1 MIWLLFSALTAL
13 VIAAV
18 IGPVVLAKSA
28 GSSAAP
34 EAEAYRI
41 QLAGLDREEER
52 GTIEKG
58 EAQIMRAEISRRLLR
73 ASRQNGPA
81 IDAPKGAM
89 PNAGFA
95 PVAASIAIGAFGLY
109 FFLGEPSLAGQPL
122 DQRQSV
128 PTEQPPLSIEIAN
141 LERKVLEN
149 PSNAEVWAQIAPA
162 YFRAQDFEKASQAFR
177 KTIELG
183 GENEERLLGLG
194 ESLTFAKNG
203 QVPEAAKQAF
213 TAAVLKNPKSGRGRL
228 WLGVVAEQEG
238 RTADAQKAYRDML
251 NGDLNGTLRS
261 VVNQR
266 LANLSITSAESAAPH
281 GQGSGNPPKGHE
293 GGVQDMV
300 DRLAERLKDNKGSLD
315 NWGMLIRS
323 YYVLQLT
330 EKAQEAVG
338 RARQQFASDP
348 KALEAIDSLVRELT
362 SPGAKAAD
370 AAEQAPAG
378 APDEKGEQQA
388 TANPPHGEAGP
399 AILAMV
405 SRLAD
410 RLKDN
415 KGDLEGWLK
424 LIRSYAVLNETDK
437 ARDAAATARQQFAAD
452 AKALEQIDALLREV
466 KVTIPKS

>member
-149 PSNAEVWAQIAPA
+149 PSNAESWAQIAPA
-162 YFRAQDFEKASQAFR
+162 YFKARDFEKASQAFR
-177 KTIELG
+177 KTIELS

-203 QVPEAAKQAF
+203 EVPEAAKQAF
-213 TAAVLKNPKSGRGRL
+213 TAAVLRNPKSGRGRL

-238 RTADAQKAYRDML
+238 RSADAQKAYRDML
-251 NGDLNGTLRS
+251 NGDLNETLKS
-261 VVNQR
+261 VVTGR
-266 LANLSITSAESAAPH
+266 LADLSITAAEAATPH
-281 GQGSGNPPKGHE
+281 GQASGNPPQGHE

-315 NWGMLIRS
+315 KWAMLIRS

-348 KALEAIDSLVRELT
+348 KALEDIDSLVRELT
-362 SPGAKAAD
+362 SPGAKAAN

-378 APDEKGEQQA
+378 PPDEKGEQQA
-388 TANPPHGEAGP
+388 TANLPDGEASP
-399 AILAMV
+399 AIRGMV

-415 KGDLEGWLK
+415 KGNIEDWLK
-424 LIRSYAVLNETDK
+424 LIRSYAVIKEADK
-437 ARDAAATARQQFAAD
+437 AREAAASARQQFAAD
-452 AKALEQIDALLREV
+452 AKALEQIDALLVEV
-466 KVTIPKS
+466 KVTPKP